1 MEHNAYLEAAR
12 AGKNGFLRY
21 LLITI
26 LVVAAMLFVSTILLV
41 AFFFIEG
48 VQRLEDLSLNS
59 TLVLSMLPFLF
70 AALVLLGGLM
80 LVHQRR
86 PRSLTHP
93 AGPFRWSSV
102 FVSAGV
108 WLLLAAVSD
117 VIMYLIDPGRYSWSF
132 NPAQFFPF
140 LALALVL
147 VPIQTT
153 AEELFFRGYLTQGV
167 GLLARGSTL
176 LALII
181 PSFLFGML
189 HFWNPEVQQYGAV
202 WLMPQYIGMGLLL
215 GYITLRSKG
224 MELAIGLHAAN
235 NLYSAVFVT
244 FRESAIPSPALFT
257 MNIYDPKLSLLML
270 AIFIALYLLL
280 ISAWKGGKLWRLAGV
295 VTALSLFLSACVP
308 APAPSFA
315 FGLPLEDC
323 RLAAPGVPLRVSA
336 RCGTVEVFENREAA
350 SGRKIGLKVAILPAT
365 SQSRAEDPLFLLAG
379 GPGQASTEAFV
390 PLLNALDRVRFNRD
404 IVMVDQRGTGS
415 SHPLECPQVE
425 GDALESDAPEEEQVR
440 QLRVCLDNLD
450 ADPSLYTTD
459 IAMQDLDEV
468 RAVLGYEKINLLG
481 VSYGT
486 RAALMYLQLFPERV
500 RSLVLDSVVP
510 LGWNLGEWGAR
521 DAQRAFEVNIV
532 RCQADAACRAAFPDT
547 GAAFNKVLD
556 QLEAQP
562 VEVTLPDPTTGEEIT
577 VKLTRSVAALT
588 VRLMMYSTEYTALLP
603 LIIDQA
609 AKGDWKPL
617 ASQHVVNARSL
628 DESMTDGMYMSV
640 LCSEDVP
647 FYTQDAGGGSAYF
660 SFDIKAIQEQCAVW
674 PHKVQPET
682 LRGPVRS
689 NVPTLLLAGSADP
702 VTPPVYAEQVAQD
715 LPNSRVVVLE
725 GMGHNVMYRG
735 CLPRLINDFLKSGS
749 VEGLGLSCTEKVQ
762 PDPFFLNFSGPQP

>member
-21 LLITI
+21 LLVTI
-26 LVVAAMLFVSTILLV
+26 LVVAAMLLVSTVLLLA
-41 AFFFIEG
+41 AFLIEG
-48 VQRLEDLSLNS
+48 TQRLDDLSLNS
-59 TLVLSMLPFLF
+59 TLIVSMLPFLF
-70 AALVLLGGLM
+70 AALVLLGGVM
-80 LVHQRR
+80 LFHRR
-86 PRSLTHP
+86 SPRSLTHP
-93 AGPFRWSSV
+93 AGPFRWSSL
-102 FVSAGV
+102 FVSAGA
-108 WLLLAAVSD
+108 WLLLAAISD
-117 VIMYLIDPGRYSWSF
+117 VVVYLVDPGRYSWNF
-132 NPAQFFPF
+132 DPAQFFPF
-140 LALALVL
+140 LVLALVL

-167 GLLARGSTL
+167 GLLTRGSTL

-189 HFWNPEVQQYGAV
+189 HFWNPEVQQYGAI

-235 NLYSAVFVT
+235 NLYSALFVT

-270 AIFIALYLLL
+270 AIFIPLYLLL
-280 ISAWKGGKLWRLAGV
+280 ISAWKGGRLWRLASV

-308 APAPSFA
+308 TPTPQSEL
-315 FGLPLEDC
+315 GIPLEDC

-350 SGRKIGLKVAILPAT
+350 SGRKIGLKVAVLPAT

-390 PLLNALDRVRFNRD
+390 PLLNSLDRVRFNRD

-415 SHPLECPQVE
+415 SHPLECPEVE
-425 GDALESDAPEEEQVR
+425 GDTLDSDLPDDEVLE
-440 QLRVCLDNLD
+440 QLQACLEGLD

-468 RAVLGYEKINLLG
+468 RAALGYEQINLLG

-486 RAALMYLQLFPERV
+486 RAALIYLQLFPERV

-521 DAQRAFEVNIV
+521 DAQQAFEVNIQ
-532 RCQADAACRAAFPDT
+532 RCQADEACRAAFPDT
-547 GAAFNKVLD
+547 GATFDALLD

-562 VEVTLPDPTTGEEIT
+562 VEVTLPDPTTGEETT
-577 VKLTRSVAALT
+577 VELTRAVAALT

-609 AKGDWKPL
+609 AEGDWTPL
-617 ASQHVVNARSL
+617 ASQYVVNSRSL
-628 DESMTDGMYMSV
+628 NDSMSDGMYMSV

-647 FYTQDAGGGSAYF
+647 FYTEEAGGGSDYF
-660 SFDIKAIQEQCAVW
+660 SFDIDAIQEQCEIW
-674 PHKVQPET
+674 PHRVQPET
-682 LRGPVRS
+682 LRGPVQS
-689 NVPTLLLAGSADP
+689 DVPTLLLAGSADP
-702 VTPPVYAEQVAQD
+702 VTPPDYAEQVAQN
-715 LPNSRVVVLE
+715 LPNSRVIVLE

-735 CLPRLINDFLKSGS
+735 CLPKLISDFLMNGS
-749 VEGLGLSCTEKVQ
+749 VEGLDLSCAATVQ

>member
-21 LLITI
+21 LLVTI

-41 AFFFIEG
+41 AAFLIEST
-48 VQRLEDLSLNS
+48 QRLEDLSLNS
-59 TLVLSMLPFLF
+59 TLIVSMLPFLF
-70 AALVLLGGLM
+70 AALVLLGGVM
-80 LVHQRR
+80 LLHRR
-86 PRSLTHP
+86 SLRSLTHP

-102 FVSAGV
+102 FVSAGA
-108 WLLLAAVSD
+108 WLLLAAISD
-117 VIMYLIDPGRYSWSF
+117 VIVSLVDPGRYSWNF
-132 NPAQFFPF
+132 DPAQFFPF
-140 LALALVL
+140 LVLALVL

-167 GLLARGSTL
+167 GLLTRGSTA

-189 HFWNPEVQQYGAV
+189 HFWNPEVEQYGAI

-235 NLYSAVFVT
+235 NLYSALLVT

-270 AIFIALYLLL
+270 AIFIPLYLLL
-280 ISAWKGGKLWRLAGV
+280 ISAWKGGKLWRLVSV
-295 VTALSLFLSACVP
+295 VAALSLFLSACVP
-308 APAPSFA
+308 TPTPQSEL
-315 FGLPLEDC
+315 GIPLEDC

-336 RCGTVEVFENREAA
+336 RCGTVEVFENREAT
-350 SGRKIGLKVAILPAT
+350 SGRKIALKVAVLPAT

-390 PLLNALDRVRFNRD
+390 PLLSSLDRVRFNRD

-415 SHPLECPQVE
+415 SHPLECPEVE
-425 GDALESDAPEEEQVR
+425 GDTLDSDVPQEELVE
-440 QLRVCLDNLD
+440 QLRACLDGLD

-468 RAVLGYEKINLLG
+468 RAALGYEQINLLG

-486 RAALMYLQLFPERV
+486 RAALMYLQLYPERV

-521 DAQRAFEVNIV
+521 DAQQAFEVNMQ
-532 RCQADAACRAAFPDT
+532 RCQADEACRAAFPDT
-547 GAAFNKVLD
+547 GAAFDALLD

-562 VEVTLPDPTTGEEIT
+562 VEVTLPDPTTGEETT
-577 VKLTRSVAALT
+577 VELTRAAAALT

-603 LIIDQA
+603 LIVDQA
-609 AKGDWKPL
+609 GKGDWIPL
-617 ASQHVVNARSL
+617 ASQYVINSRSL
-628 DESMTDGMYMSV
+628 DESMSDGMYMSV

-647 FYTQDAGGGSAYF
+647 FYTVEAGGGSDYF
-660 SFDIKAIQEQCAVW
+660 SFDIASIQEQCEIW
-674 PHKVQPET
+674 PHRPQPEA
-682 LRGPVRS
+682 LRGPVQS
-689 NVPTLLLAGSADP
+689 DVPTLLLAGSADP
-702 VTPPVYAEQVAQD
+702 VTPPAYAEQVAQD

-735 CLPRLINDFLKSGS
+735 CLPKLINDFLVNGS
-749 VEGLGLSCTEKVQ
+749 VEGLDLSCAATVQ